1 MPESVPLVQTSLFKV
16 KKMIGKNKSRI
27 VSYIDDDLREKIYQ
41 LEKETGVKTSQIIS
55 IALSSILNEDEP
67 KFSEILPK
75 RELERKYMKIFFTL
89 SEINAI
95 KEFSK
100 YHGHSFS
107 DEVIFRVIS
116 TLSKS
121 PKLFDNELKEII
133 SLKTAINKV
142 GRNINQIA
150 KKTSSDINHKNLI
163 PLLEDFSHK
172 ISCVDEKLEM
182 IISKSVDRWA
192 FVSMKNG

>member
-1 MPESVPLVQTSLFKV
+1 
-16 KKMIGKNKSRI
+16 MIGKDKSRI

-41 LEKETGVKTSQIIS
+41 LEKDTGVKTSQIIS
-55 IALSSILNEDEP
+55 IALSSILNGDEP
-67 KFSEILPK
+67 KFSELLPK
-75 RELERKYMKIFFTL
+75 RELEKKYMKIFFTL
-89 SEINAI
+89 SEIEAL

-107 DEVIFRVIS
+107 DEVIFRVLS
-116 TLSKS
+116 TLSRS
-121 PKLFDNELKEII
+121 PKLFDDELEKII
-133 SLKTAINKV
+133 TLKTALNQV

-163 PLLEDFSHK
+163 PLLEDVSYK
-172 ISCVDEKLEM
+172 ISSIDEKLEM

-192 FVSMKNG
+192 FVSMRNG